1 MANIP
6 IYTGSAT
13 FTPGD
18 TPFGFYDTD
27 VDFQTDAPRVADWCA
42 QRLGYPIENI
52 ELQDIQF
59 FAAFEEAVSTY
70 GNEVFQYKIRENYLS
85 MEGANTGSAFNGKV
99 IAPNLES
106 TINIADAYGTEALV
120 GGTNTLYTGSVS
132 MKQNVQTYDLN
143 QWATDQSI
151 DGGIEIRKVFYEAPP
166 AILRYFDP
174 YAGTGTG
181 VQGVLDAFGFGNMS
195 PAVNFLMMPI
205 SFDVQK
211 LQAIELNDQIRKS
224 AYTFELINNQ
234 LRIFPIPREDRDL
247 FFQYYKVAEKR
258 SPVRDNTNGLITN
271 VGDVPYENPVY
282 AYINAVGRDW
292 IRRYT
297 LVLVMETLGFVRGK
311 YSNIPIPGAEVTLNS
326 TDLLSKAS
334 SEREALLTQLRDTLE
349 QTSRRSQLER
359 KAQEAQNLNATLNNI
374 PLPFYVG

>member
-6 IYTGSAT
+6 IWPGSSS
-13 FTPGD
+13 FFPGD
-18 TPFGFYDTD
+18 TPFGFYDYD
-27 VDFQTDAPRVADWCA
+27 VDFQTDAPKIADWCA

-52 ELQDIQF
+52 ELQSIQF

-85 MEGANTGSAFNGKV
+85 MEGANTGSSFNGKV
-99 IAPNLES
+99 IAPNLEN
-106 TINIADAYGTEALV
+106 TINIADTYGTEAQV
-120 GGTNTLYTGSVS
+120 GGTNTLYTGSIRMS
-132 MKQNVQTYDLN
+132 QNVQSYDLN
-143 QWATDQSI
+143 NWATSESI
-151 DGGIEIRKVFYEAPP
+151 DGGIEIRRVFYEAPP

-181 VQGVLDAFGFGNMS
+181 IQGMLDAFGFGNMS

-224 AYTFELINNQ
+224 AYTFEIQNNQ
-234 LRIFPIPREDRDL
+234 LRIFPVPREDRDL
-247 FFQYYKVAEKR
+247 FFQYYKVSEKR

-271 VGDVPYENPVY
+271 IGDVPYENPRY
-282 AYINAVGRDW
+282 AHINTVGRDW

-297 LVLVMETLGFVRGK
+297 LALIMETLGFVRGK
-311 YSNIPIPGAEVTLNS
+311 YSTVPIPGAEVTLNS
-326 TDLLSKAS
+326 GDLLTKAA
-334 SEREALLTQLRDTLE
+334 SEKEALLVQLRETLE
-349 QTSRRSQLER
+349 QTSRKSQLER
-359 KAQEAQNLNATLNNI
+359 KAEESSNLNNTLNNV
-374 PLPFYVG
+374 PLTIYIG

>member
-27 VDFQTDAPRVADWCA
+27 VDFQTDAPRIADWCA

-106 TINIADAYGTEALV
+106 TINIADTYGTEALV

-143 QWATDQSI
+143 QWATDRSI

-282 AYINAVGRDW
+282 EYINAVGRDW

-334 SEREALLTQLRDTLE
+334 TEREALLTQLRDTLE

-359 KAQEAQNLNATLNNI
+359 KAQEAQNLSATLNNI

>member
-6 IYTGSAT
+6 IWPGSSS
-13 FTPGD
+13 FFPGD
-18 TPFGFYDTD
+18 TPFGFYDYD
-27 VDFQTDAPRVADWCA
+27 VDFQTDAPKVADWCA

-52 ELQDIQF
+52 ELQSIQF

-85 MEGANTGSAFNGKV
+85 MEGANTGSSFNGKV
-99 IAPNLES
+99 IAPNLEN
-106 TINIADAYGTEALV
+106 TINIADTYGTEAQV
-120 GGTNTLYTGSVS
+120 GGTNTLYTGSIRMS
-132 MKQNVQTYDLN
+132 QNVQSYDLN
-143 QWATDQSI
+143 NWATSESI
-151 DGGIEIRKVFYEAPP
+151 DGGIEIRRVFYEAPP

-181 VQGVLDAFGFGNMS
+181 IQGMLDAFGFGNMS

-224 AYTFELINNQ
+224 AYTFEIQNNQ
-234 LRIFPIPREDRDL
+234 LRIFPVPREDRDL
-247 FFQYYKVAEKR
+247 FFQYYKVSEKR

-271 VGDVPYENPVY
+271 IGDVPYENPKY
-282 AYINAVGRDW
+282 AHINTVGRDW

-297 LVLVMETLGFVRGK
+297 LALIMETLGFVRGK
-311 YSNIPIPGAEVTLNS
+311 YSTVPIPGAEVTLNS
-326 TDLLSKAS
+326 GDLLTKAA
-334 SEREALLTQLRDTLE
+334 SEKEALLVQLRETLE
-349 QTSRRSQLER
+349 QTSRKSQLER
-359 KAQEAQNLNATLNNI
+359 KAEESSNLNNTLNNV
-374 PLPFYVG
+374 PLTIYIG

>member
-234 LRIFPIPREDRDL
+234 LRIFPIPREDREL

-334 SEREALLTQLRDTLE
+334 TEREALLTQLRDTLE

>member
-27 VDFQTDAPRVADWCA
+27 VDFQTDAPRIADWCA

-59 FAAFEEAVSTY
+59 FAAFEETVSTY

-106 TINIADAYGTEALV
+106 TINIADTYGTEALV

-143 QWATDQSI
+143 QWATDRSI

-166 AILRYFDP
+166 AICLLY
-174 YAGTGTG
+174 T
-181 VQGVLDAFGFGNMS
+181 S
-195 PAVNFLMMPI
+195 PSPRDRQKSRMP
-205 SFDVQK
+205 S
-211 LQAIELNDQIRKS
+211 S
-224 AYTFELINNQ
+224 A
-234 LRIFPIPREDRDL
+234 
-247 FFQYYKVAEKR
+247 
-258 SPVRDNTNGLITN
+258 
-271 VGDVPYENPVY
+271 
-282 AYINAVGRDW
+282 
-292 IRRYT
+292 
-297 LVLVMETLGFVRGK
+297 
-311 YSNIPIPGAEVTLNS
+311 
-326 TDLLSKAS
+326 
-334 SEREALLTQLRDTLE
+334 
-349 QTSRRSQLER
+349 
-359 KAQEAQNLNATLNNI
+359 
-374 PLPFYVG
+374 

>member
-6 IYTGSAT
+6 IWPGSSS
-13 FTPGD
+13 FFPGD
-18 TPFGFYDTD
+18 TPFGFYDYD
-27 VDFQTDAPRVADWCA
+27 VDFQTDAPKVADWCA

-52 ELQDIQF
+52 ELQSIQF

-85 MEGANTGSAFNGKV
+85 MEGANTGSSFNGKV
-99 IAPNLES
+99 IAPNLEN
-106 TINIADAYGTEALV
+106 TINIADTYGTEAQV
-120 GGTNTLYTGSVS
+120 GGTNTLYTGSIRMS
-132 MKQNVQTYDLN
+132 QNVQSYDLN
-143 QWATDQSI
+143 NWATSESI
-151 DGGIEIRKVFYEAPP
+151 DGGIEIRRVFYEAPP

-181 VQGVLDAFGFGNMS
+181 IQGMLDAFGFGNMS

-224 AYTFELINNQ
+224 AYTFEIQNNQ
-234 LRIFPIPREDRDL
+234 LRIFPVPREDRDL
-247 FFQYYKVAEKR
+247 FFQYYKVSEKR

-271 VGDVPYENPVY
+271 IGDVPYENPRY
-282 AYINAVGRDW
+282 AHINTVGRDW

-297 LVLVMETLGFVRGK
+297 LALIMETLGFVRGK
-311 YSNIPIPGAEVTLNS
+311 YSTVPIPGAEVTLNS
-326 TDLLSKAS
+326 GDLLTKAA
-334 SEREALLTQLRDTLE
+334 SEKEALLVQLRETLE
-349 QTSRRSQLER
+349 QTSRKSQLER
-359 KAQEAQNLNATLNNI
+359 KAEESSNLNSTLNNV
-374 PLPFYVG
+374 PLTIYIG

>member
-334 SEREALLTQLRDTLE
+334 TEREALLTQLRDTLE